1 MPRRVRKKQTKKS
14 KPVISAAPPADDDEE
29 ESGWYVIKDII
40 DERRV
45 RGKVEYLIDWEDN
58 PDTGKSYDPT
68 WVSYHAFTRVGA
80 YEVANHIIFLIGRQ
94 RAATSP
100 RKLGMNGRRRRELE
114 PKSRNHHPPV
124 DNLRTKH
131 KTLGRILVN
140 PFGEQKLHKNQIL
153 HNRNL

>member
-14 KPVISAAPPADDDEE
+14 TPVISAPPADEEEE

-68 WVSYHAFTRVGA
+68 WVSQHAFTRAGA
-80 YEVANHIIFLIGRQ
+80 YDVANHIVFLIGRQ

-100 RKLGMNGRRRRELE
+100 RKLGMNGRRRRE
-114 PKSRNHHPPV
+114 PKSRNHHLPV
-124 DNLRTKH
+124 DNPRTKH

-140 PFGEQKLHKNQIL
+140 HFREQKLHKNQIL